1 MGMAASSARI
11 ESEKVTLILSKTV
24 SLAAACL
31 LCFDFVFVAAADQE
45 SLRTYNDSEIYLV
58 AKGQVSEF
66 RYQKP
71 RRALIPF
78 GVTPGTLVFRG
89 VFRNGEYVGTAFTFT
104 RECGALS
111 FPARGPILD
120 NGKRVRLA
128 GRLPQVDAWCQ
139 NTGSVEQKLLEFR
152 LVKMYD
158 VAPGT
163 QNRFS
168 QIEVPLKKVGGTY
181 VVPVEINEAITLDFT
196 VDSGAAHVSVPADVF
211 STLGRKGTIQASDI
225 IGEQIY
231 ILADGSES
239 KSFAFAIQSLKVGGI
254 VIDNVKGGVAPQEGS
269 LLLGQSFLER
279 FKSWSIDNTKHVL
292 ILEPQ

>member
-1 MGMAASSARI
+1 
-11 ESEKVTLILSKTV
+11 LSKII

-31 LCFDFVFVAAADQE
+31 LCFGFVFVAAADQE
-45 SLRTYNDSEIYLV
+45 SLWTYNGSEMYSV
-58 AKGQVSEF
+58 TKDQVIEF

-78 GVTPGTLVFRG
+78 GVTPGTLAFRG
-89 VFRNGEYVGTAFTFT
+89 ALHNGEYVGTAFKFT

-111 FPARGPILD
+111 FPARGTILD
-120 NGKRVRLA
+120 DGKRVLLA
-128 GRLPQVDAWCQ
+128 GQFPLVDSWC
-139 NTGSVEQKLLEFR
+139 NNIGSVEQKLEFR
-152 LVKMYD
+152 LVKMFD

-196 VDSGAAHVSVPADVF
+196 VDSGAAHVSVPTDVF
-211 STLGRKGTIQASDI
+211 STLRRKGTIQASDI
-225 IGEQIY
+225 IGEQTY

-254 VIDNVKGGVAPQEGS
+254 VVDNVKGGVAPQEGS

-292 ILEPQ
+292 VLEPQQ